1 MARKPRV
8 PSTST
13 TTPPPTPYK
22 GPVAKHHLTPLV
34 PMTDTQR
41 AFCAAYESRAADA
54 FVLHGVAGT
63 GKTFLALA
71 KALQDIL
78 TTPGRRIV
86 LLRSAV
92 PSRDI
97 GFLPGNE
104 AEKMSAY
111 QKPYLDL
118 CARLVNHPQGF
129 QKLQQQQLVEFWSTS
144 YVRGLTIDDAVIIVD
159 ECQNMSDMELNSIM
173 TRVGQRSTI
182 VFCGDFRQTDLK
194 KSSDLSG
201 LSEFMQTVALM
212 PMVAVFEFGLD
223 DIVRSPLV
231 KAYLTARLRVKDS
244 IRGH

>member
-1 MARKPRV
+1 
-8 PSTST
+8 
-13 TTPPPTPYK
+13 
-22 GPVAKHHLTPLV
+22 
-34 PMTDTQR
+34 MTETQR
-41 AFCAAYESRAADA
+41 AFCQAYETRAADA

-78 TTPGRRIV
+78 TTPAGRRIV

-129 QKLQQQQLVEFWSTS
+129 AKLQQQHLLEFWSTS

-201 LSEFMQTVALM
+201 LSEFMHTVALM
-212 PMVAVFEFGLD
+212 PMVDVFEFGLD

-231 KAYLTARLRVKDS
+231 KAYLTARMQVKD
-244 IRGH
+244 RARR

>member
-1 MARKPRV
+1 MLP
-8 PSTST
+8 
-13 TTPPPTPYK
+13 
-22 GPVAKHHLTPLV
+22 LT

-41 AFCAAYESRAADA
+41 AFCDAYRSKDAAAY
-54 FVLHGVAGT
+54 VLHGVAGT

-71 KALQDIL
+71 HAIEDVL

-129 QKLQQQQLVEFWSTS
+129 QKLQQQQLLEFWSTS
-144 YVRGLTIDDAVIIVD
+144 YVRGLTIDDAVIVVD

-201 LSEFMQTVALM
+201 LAEFMETVALM
-212 PMVAVFEFGLD
+212 PMVATFEFGLD

-231 KAYLTARLRVKDS
+231 KAYLTARLQVKD
-244 IRGH
+244 RQTRHPKQRRPRAA